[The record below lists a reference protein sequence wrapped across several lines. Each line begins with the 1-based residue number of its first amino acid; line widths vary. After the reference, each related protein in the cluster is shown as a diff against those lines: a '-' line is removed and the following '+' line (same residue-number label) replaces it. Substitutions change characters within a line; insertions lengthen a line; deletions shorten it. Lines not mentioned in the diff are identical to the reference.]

1 MLELL
6 QYPFMVRGAVAV
18 ALASVVLG
26 ALSHV
31 VVARRLAFFSTTVGQ
46 AAMTGVSVGVLLG
59 EPLNTPWG
67 SIIGVC
73 LLVALSLV
81 YLRRRATLPNDALV
95 GVFLALTLGIGVC
108 LLVAVT
114 KRFNIH
120 QLEAVMF
127 GSVLTVTA
135 GDNALMG
142 AVGLAALV
150 AVGFLYNRLMLQSV
164 DPSLARAAWGD
175 GGHSEYLFIVALTLA
190 LVVSTKVMGALMV
203 EAMVLLPAVAARQL
217 ARSLTAIVG
226 LSIAIALFAGLG
238 GLALSAA
245 VYVPSGAAIVLVLS
259 GCFFMAFAL
268 GRLRRSMTKQYEA

>member
-1 MLELL
+1 LLELF
-6 QYPFMVRGAVAV
+6 QYPFMLRGAVAV
-18 ALASVVLG
+18 VLAALVLG

-31 VVARRLAFFSTTVGQ
+31 VVARRLAFFSTTIGQ

-67 SIIGVC
+67 SITGVC

-81 YLRRRATLPNDALV
+81 YLKRRATLPTDALV
-95 GVFLALTLGIGVC
+95 GVFLALTLGLGVC

-135 GDNALMG
+135 SDNWLLAG
-142 AVGLAALV
+142 VGIVVLV
-150 AVGFLYNRLMLQSV
+150 TVGFLYNRLMLQGF
-164 DPSLARAAWGD
+164 DASLARARFGD
-175 GGHSEYLFIVALTLA
+175 ASQVEYLFIVALTLA

-217 ARSLTAIVG
+217 ASSLRAILV
-226 LSIAIALFAGLG
+226 LSIAVALLSGLG

-245 VYVPSGAAIVLVLS
+245 IYVPSGAAIVLALS
-259 GCFFMAFAL
+259 ASFFVALAL
-268 GRLRRSMTKQYEA
+268 GRVRPR